1 MHFDSHVIAHLD
13 EIRVP
18 VLVLLGER
26 DKRFAAS
33 ASLFERDL
41 DVRASVVVPDQ
52 GHMVHVKAPGE
63 CAAAIRNFLAG
74 LAGTTP

>member
-1 MHFDSHVIAHLD
+1 MHHDSYVIDHLA
-13 EIRVP
+13 EIQVP

-41 DVRASVVVPDQ
+41 DVRESVVVLNQ
-52 GHMVHVKAPGE
+52 GHMVHVKAPTE
-63 CAAAIRNFLAG
+63 CAAAVRRFIAG
-74 LAGTTP
+74 LA

>member
-1 MHFDSHVIAHLD
+1 MHFDSHVIDHLD
-13 EIRVP
+13 EVRVP

-52 GHMVHVKAPGE
+52 GHMVHVKAPVE
-63 CAAAIRNFLAG
+63 CAAAIRHFFAG
-74 LAGTTP
+74 LTGTMA

>member
-1 MHFDSHVIAHLD
+1 MHHDSHVIDHLAK
-13 EIRVP
+13 IQVP

-41 DVRASVVVPDQ
+41 DVRELLVVPDQ
-52 GHMVHVKAPGE
+52 GHMVHVKAPAV
-63 CAAAIRNFLAG
+63 CAAAVHRFAANLA
-74 LAGTTP
+74 